1 MAVSPGAPCCFV
13 TKLDVLHWLNDSM
26 TDTQLAFVFP
36 GQGSQSVGMLADLA
50 DAFPV
55 VRATFNEASDVLD
68 RDLWSLVM
76 EGPKA
81 SLDQTENTQPA
92 MLAAGVAVWRCWK
105 QQGGAV
111 PSLVAGHSLGEYS
124 ALVCAQALAFA
135 DAVKLVANRARL
147 MQSAVPE
154 GDGAMAALLGLD
166 DDQVRTLCLD
176 QAQGQVLE
184 AVNFNAP
191 SQVVI
196 AGDRD
201 AVQRGLAAAKL
212 AGAKRAVLLPISV
225 PCHSTH
231 MRRGASELAQLLA
244 DTPFSTPALDILHN
258 VSISPARDLDDL
270 RALLARQ
277 LYSPVPWVETVR
289 AMIER
294 GVSIAIE
301 SGPGKVLAGLGKRI
315 DKAIETLPVFDQA
328 GLNKALEAAKHA

>member
-1 MAVSPGAPCCFV
+1 MFEIG
-13 TKLDVLHWLNDSM
+13 SM
-26 TDTQLAFVFP
+26 TDTKLAFVFP

-55 VRATFNEASDVLD
+55 VQETFAEASEALG

-92 MLAAGVAVWRCWK
+92 MLAAGVAVWRCWQ
-105 QQGGAV
+105 QQGGPL
-111 PSLVAGHSLGEYS
+111 PSLGRPQPWRIFGRGLRG
-124 ALVCAQALAFA
+124 ALAFA

-166 DDQVRTLCLD
+166 DDQVRALCLE
-176 QAQGQVLE
+176 QAEGQVLE

-201 AVQRGLAAAKL
+201 AVERGVAAAKH
-212 AGAKRAVLLPISV
+212 AGAKRAILLPVSV
-225 PCHSTH
+225 PCHCTH
-231 MRRGASELAQLLA
+231 MRRWRRRVGATACRDPFLDTDVGNSAQCVGIPGARLDELRQ
-244 DTPFSTPALDILHN
+244 
-258 VSISPARDLDDL
+258 
-270 RALLARQ
+270 LLARQ
-277 LYSPVPWVETVR
+277 LYSPVPWVDTVR
-289 AMIER
+289 AMVER
-294 GVSIAIE
+294 GVSTAIE
-301 SGPGKVLAGLGKRI
+301 FGPGKVLAGLGKRI

-328 GLNKALEAAKHA
+328 GLNKALEATRHA